1 MESGSLGSSLVCD
14 WAAVTTESDTA
25 ESAGTVSAADS
36 DATVPEVTVSG
47 DAVSD
52 VAVSVD
58 TAASA
63 ASTASAGAAFSED
76 SAASGT
82 LVSASLSAASAS
94 AGDTVS
100 ASTAASMGMAASD
113 ETASSESSSAAPA
126 AESAANPSAVVVF
139 CGGNVCDA
147 AAFSSPTRLRTV
159 AALIAAVGSPARRSR
174 MSSTDMSATSGSCLT
189 VSKAYPNRSG
199 TTNVSLTGCSTRMK
213 STGTSPNCRRIGEVG
228 SRKSTFGGRRMRSPL
243 PRTTYDPLVEPRS
256 RTVPPPF

>member
-36 DATVPEVTVSG
+36 DATVPEITVSG

-63 ASTASAGAAFSED
+63 AST
-76 SAASGT
+76 
-82 LVSASLSAASAS
+82 
-94 AGDTVS
+94 
-100 ASTAASMGMAASD
+100 GMAASD
-113 ETASSESSSAAPA
+113 ETASSESGSAAPA
-126 AESAANPSAVVVF
+126 AESASNPSAVVVF

-228 SRKSTFGGRRMRSPL
+228 NRKSTFGGRRMRSPL